1 MVNGGTIVPMNAIL
15 LLESLTSSFFFAD
28 IAAPSPEDSPF

>member
-1 MVNGGTIVPMNAIL
+1 VVNGGTIVPMNAIL

-28 IAAPSPEDSPF
+28 IALPSPEDSPF